1 MMPIFRELADDRL
14 DVLARY
20 YTGEI
25 PPEVYLGC
33 YYAAS
38 LPRYDD
44 TRGARR
50 PAGDGSCGSGSKA
63 FAMGRLRTEILMY
76 YADAIEVL
84 VRNRDFASEE
94 LQELERKALQIG
106 FTLPYP
112 VLPSY
117 GNAVKGSAR
126 PKAILGRCSNDALD
140 DLLALDIVGTCLQPV
155 IHTPDSVV
163 IANVGSWVSLVRLLA
178 YATRSAAPAAA
189 RANALAELADWHLV
203 STPPGRRRFDAGGQR
218 AIDLYARLLR
228 ELQQDDDLRAA
239 ATEIFSPEVPVVL
252 PTYEPNPF
260 AVAAA
265 AESSRYVDVA
275 FVVTKHGRAEEI
287 EIIATSDD
295 ATRAEQRDVVQ
306 LIVGTTFRPRVVDG
320 VLAAFAPVAVRYY
333 LTPRSLEEARD
344 VRLQP
349 CERASVLLAVT
360 VRVPPCAQRRG
371 SLNASNSP
379 AYCAPLIATT
389 RYCSPFMHVGHRR
402 AALRRRHVDGA
413 DLAARRLVVGAQHG
427 ADARPL
433 VVVFKALAGD
443 QQRLRHER
451 ARRAGLAGAR
461 RCQALSSGWFLMS
474 SGVSPCAI
482 CQRISPRCHVDG
494 ADAAVRRLQQRQAL
508 HGQRE
513 LRRPARRIV
522 GRQHAPLGRA
532 ELAAAAARGR
542 ARAARRARPRDGVAF
557 DVRHLGLARDTAAR
571 RPC

>member
-1 MMPIFRELADDRL
+1 MAAGAVRAQPELEIASLDPEDQFLDRITQLQAESGGTPASSIEPLRALALFYQEDGSHALAVVAFEEARHVTRVHQGLAAADEALLLKQQIRSEEALGNHQRVWDLEQDMVTIARQHLGDVRMMPIFRELADDRL

-349 CERASVLLAVT
+349 CERASV
-360 VRVPPCAQRRG
+360 C
-371 SLNASNSP
+371 
-379 AYCAPLIATT
+379 
-389 RYCSPFMHVGHRR
+389 
-402 AALRRRHVDGA
+402 LR
-413 DLAARRLVVGAQHG
+413 
-427 ADARPL
+427 
-433 VVVFKALAGD
+433 
-443 QQRLRHER
+443 
-451 ARRAGLAGAR
+451 
-461 RCQALSSGWFLMS
+461 
-474 SGVSPCAI
+474 
-482 CQRISPRCHVDG
+482 
-494 ADAAVRRLQQRQAL
+494 
-508 HGQRE
+508 
-513 LRRPARRIV
+513 
-522 GRQHAPLGRA
+522 
-532 ELAAAAARGR
+532 
-542 ARAARRARPRDGVAF
+542 
-557 DVRHLGLARDTAAR
+557 
-571 RPC
+571 